1 MLDLEI
7 PIKKMPIKRTMEI
20 IRKASGKPK
29 NTIKAFY
36 KNLDTHA
43 GRKVSNNPNTGNLN
57 RNDVKRLIKDSRK
70 QGLFLSEEKLKQEFS
85 EIGEEEKQ
93 RMIKYGKLRNKMSE
107 RLEKIKAG
115 HFESSSEYKRV
126 KEGRKNKRELR
137 LEKVHDIMI
146 TAAGHNKVTKTF
158 DSHGGWTNIEDE
170 QKNNSDDNSD
180 NSKKSENDTPQDKQP
195 LDLPID

>member
-7 PIKKMPIKRTMEI
+7 PVKKIPVKRTIEI

-43 GRKVSNNPNTGNLN
+43 GKKVRNNTNTGTLN
-57 RNDVKRLIKDSRK
+57 KNDVKRLIKDSRK
-70 QGLFLSEEKLKQEFS
+70 QGLFLSEEKLRQEFK
-85 EIGEEEKQ
+85 EIKKEEIQ
-93 RMIKYGKLRNKMSE
+93 RRIKYGKLRNKMSE

-115 HFESSSEYKRV
+115 HFESSSEYKRI

-137 LEKVHDIMI
+137 LERVHDIMM
-146 TAAGHNKVTKTF
+146 ASADHNKTTKTVG
-158 DSHGGWTNIEDE
+158 SHGKWTNIENE
-170 QKNNSDDNSD
+170 QKGDPGNDSQK
-180 NSKKSENDTPQDKQP
+180 SKNDPLQNEQH